1 MNGYRRTRFFFVILA
16 AAVGRRPRGRQSV
29 FITPSNSTDPAAPPS
44 RTSLQE
50 TCNKTK
56 NIQKPVVAGHV
67 PTQLIQGGR
76 SGRLLDTQPSVKL
89 TGHLCPLRDDELWP
103 FLSPLSPLLL
113 LLGPSHSFL
122 FFLFDCA
129 RVGIMA
135 GCYLININLM
145 QKSIAPPLGHPFFFF
160 PSSKLKTARFSSP
173 ETPISIANVQ
183 RGPSV
188 RPPRRQNINQ
198 ATNEWEAK
206 AALGAGQKQKKKK
219 KKNRWWWRTDQKRR
233 DLFNHWRHSS
243 LSLSLCVYIE

>member
-1 MNGYRRTRFFFVILA
+1 M
-16 AAVGRRPRGRQSV
+16 
-29 FITPSNSTDPAAPPS
+29 
-44 RTSLQE
+44 
-50 TCNKTK
+50 
-56 NIQKPVVAGHV
+56 VAGHV

-188 RPPRRQNINQ
+188 RSPRRQNINQ

-243 LSLSLCVYIE
+243 LSLSLSLCILNNPHYAASCTFSTGEKKKRKRPLRGHGTIPAPSTLIAHH